1 MNLEKIILAIL
12 ATYSALTMFDWIIYM
27 LKSAPKVSY
36 FNSFTIRIG
45 FAFVAVLVYWFI
57 NGCKFF

>member
-12 ATYSALTMFDWIIYM
+12 ATYSGLTMFDWIIYM

-36 FNSFTIRIG
+36 FNSLTIRIG
-45 FAFVAVLVYWFI
+45 FIFLAVLVYWFI